1 MEQVKI
7 TELRAH
13 LPKYLGR
20 IQQGESITVISRGKP
35 IARLVPVNDVME
47 SAQVRLASLRNQA
60 RVGDIVSPA
69 DVQWNV
75 THDTA

>member
-1 MEQVKI
+1 
-7 TELRAH
+7 
-13 LPKYLGR
+13 
-20 IQQGESITVISRGKP
+20 
-35 IARLVPVNDVME
+35 VPVNDVME